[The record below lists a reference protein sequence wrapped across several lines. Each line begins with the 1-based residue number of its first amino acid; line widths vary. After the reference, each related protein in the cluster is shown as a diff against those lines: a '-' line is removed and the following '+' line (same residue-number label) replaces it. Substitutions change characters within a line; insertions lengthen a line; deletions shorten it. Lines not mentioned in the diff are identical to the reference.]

1 MTINEDYC
9 CNCNRVLE
17 HDEIALTRKLVNR
30 GAQEFLCL
38 SCLAARFNV
47 TEDLL
52 KEKIEHFKR
61 QGCTLFF
68 I

>member
-1 MTINEDYC
+1 MTIDKDRCMKCGRELDHNE
-9 CNCNRVLE
+9 V
-17 HDEIALTRKLVNR
+17 ALTRKLINR
-30 GAQEFLCL
+30 GASEFMCL
-38 SCLAARFNV
+38 TCLAAHFNV

-52 KEKIEHFKR
+52 RDKIEHFKK